1 MKKITTTLIILI
13 IFLLTG
19 CETIDSV
26 RFEKPIKQPSPET
39 FRTTDSGPVIGIE
52 GKENVHMWLGIPFAE
67 PPLDSLRWKA
77 PRQKALWEDVRK
89 VIDFS
94 QPCVQF
100 QSSITGDGLAKP
112 GEITGSEDC
121 LYLNIYAPPFKINSI
136 PQDEKRLPVMVWIH
150 GGGNT
155 SGMTSEY
162 SPEVL
167 VKSQNVIVVSIAY
180 RLGLFGWLSHP
191 EIRNNSEGLDR
202 SANFGLLDQIQA
214 LEWIK
219 QNIKYFGGNPNNI
232 TIFGESAG
240 GQNVIALYVSPL
252 AKGLFQRAIS
262 QSGGIGLTN
271 FNDAERIDRN
281 IYPLGS
287 HYKYRHKT
295 TEEWVSSL
303 RQLGLI
309 NTYLYETNNLKDLR
323 SLTTEELLKIWDK
336 KQFLYEDR
344 QMPRII
350 GDGIVLPADS
360 ILDSLKD
367 INKHANVPIIL
378 GVNKD
383 ENKTFNLF
391 DEEMVTNILNLTF
404 IVKDPFYYD
413 LKSDYQSLAWRSNA
427 VDTPAD
433 AILDSGY
440 DQVYTYRFDWDE
452 EPKIIGMDF
461 SFMLGAGHGMEIP
474 FVMGD
479 FEMGRETRFLF
490 TKKNEEQR
498 LILSEAMMNYWTQFA
513 RSGSPNGEITENLPF
528 WKKWPLGGKNQDRIM
543 VLDTKKSNGPRMSN
557 GYVPKDKLVSIFDSD
572 PRSSKVTD
580 KCLFLNDVYSWVGNW
595 KELNN
600 SCKDGIR

>member
-39 FRTTDSGPVIGIE
+39 FRTTASGPVIGIE

-77 PRQKALWEDVRK
+77 PRQKTLWEDVRK

-112 GEITGSEDC
+112 GEIIGSEDC

-336 KQFLYEDR
+336 KQFLDEDR

-427 VDTPAD
+427 VDAPAD

-513 RSGSPNGEITENLPF
+513 KSGSPNGEITENLPF
-528 WKKWPLGGKNQDRIM
+528 WKKWPAGGKNQDRIM
-543 VLDTKKSNGPRMSN
+543 ILDTKKSNGPRMSN
-557 GYVPKDKLVSIFDSD
+557 GYVPKDKLVLIFDSD

-580 KCLFLNDVYSWVGNW
+580 KCLFLNDVYSWVDNW

>member
-39 FRTTDSGPVIGIE
+39 FRITDSGPVIGIE

-77 PRQKALWEDVRK
+77 PRQKALWEDVKK

-121 LYLNIYAPPFKINSI
+121 LYLNIYAPPLRINSI

-162 SPEVL
+162 NPEVL

-191 EIRNNSEGLDR
+191 EIRNNSEGLDK

-214 LEWIK
+214 LKWIK

-271 FNDAERIDRN
+271 INDAERIDRN

-336 KQFLYEDR
+336 KQFLDEDR

-580 KCLFLNDVYSWVGNW
+580 KCLFLNDVYSWVDNW

-600 SCKDGIR
+600 SCKDGVR

>member
-39 FRTTDSGPVIGIE
+39 FRITDSGPVIGIE

-77 PRQKALWEDVRK
+77 PRQKALWEDVKK

-121 LYLNIYAPPFKINSI
+121 LYLNIYAPPLRINSI

-162 SPEVL
+162 NPEVL

-191 EIRNNSEGLDR
+191 EIRNNSEGLDK

-214 LEWIK
+214 LKWIK

-271 FNDAERIDRN
+271 INDAERIDRN

-287 HYKYRHKT
+287 NYKYRHKT

-336 KQFLYEDR
+336 KQFLDEDR

-580 KCLFLNDVYSWVGNW
+580 KCLFLKDVYSWVGNW

-600 SCKDGIR
+600 SCKDGVR

>member
-121 LYLNIYAPPFKINSI
+121 LYLNIYAPPLRINSI

-162 SPEVL
+162 NPEVL

-191 EIRNNSEGLDR
+191 EIRNNSEGLDK

-214 LEWIK
+214 LKWIK

-271 FNDAERIDRN
+271 INDAERIDRN

-427 VDTPAD
+427 VDAPAD

-528 WKKWPLGGKNQDRIM
+528 WKKWPAGGKNQDRIM
-543 VLDTKKSNGPRMSN
+543 ILDTKKSNGPRMSN

>member
-26 RFEKPIKQPSPET
+26 RFGKPIKQPSPET

-52 GKENVHMWLGIPFAE
+52 GKENVHMWLGIPFAQ

-77 PRQKALWEDVRK
+77 PRQKAIWEDVRK

-136 PQDEKRLPVMVWIH
+136 PQDERRLPVMVWIH

-191 EIRNNSEGLDR
+191 EIRNNSEGIDR

-214 LEWIK
+214 LKWIK

-271 FNDAERIDRN
+271 INDAERIDRN
-281 IYPLGS
+281 NYPLGGN
-287 HYKYRHKT
+287 YKYRHKT

-323 SLTTEELLKIWDK
+323 SLTAEELLKIWDK
-336 KQFLYEDR
+336 KQFLGEDR
-344 QMPRII
+344 QLPRII
-350 GDGIVLPADS
+350 GDGIVLPTDS

-367 INKHANVPIIL
+367 KNKHANVPIIL

-452 EPKIIGMDF
+452 EPKILGMDF

-498 LILSEAMMNYWTQFA
+498 LILSKAIMNYWSQFA
-513 RSGSPNGEITENLPF
+513 RSGSPNGEMTENLPF
-528 WKKWPLGGKNQDRIM
+528 WKKWPVGGKNQDRIM
-543 VLDTKKSNGPRMSN
+543 ILDTKKSNGPRMSN
-557 GYVPKDKLVSIFDSD
+557 GYVPKDKLVLIFDSD
-572 PRSSKVTD
+572 PRSSKVSD
-580 KCLFLNDVYSWVGNW
+580 KCLFLNDVYSWVDDW

-600 SCKDGIR
+600 SCKG